1 MSGIRNGHG
10 IARATHQAITQEAA
24 MRAEPG
30 TIGEL
35 GEFGLIAAVAA
46 RMPQPPSAIVGI
58 GDDAAV
64 LRLPD
69 SAVVATTDLI
79 VEGVHFRRHWS
90 SPADVGVKA
99 AARNLADVV
108 AMGAVPQT
116 LLVGLAAPP
125 DLPVDWA
132 LEFASGL
139 AAEAARGGASVTGGD
154 MSTAPQIFIS
164 VTAIGSMAGREPV
177 TRAGARPSDTV
188 AVTGRLGESAAGLA
202 LLEAGRT
209 SPGGPVA
216 AYRRPA
222 PPYPAGPA
230 AAALGA
236 TAMIDV
242 SDGLVADLGHI
253 AAASGVRIEVETARL
268 PVPPALADAAA
279 ALGLDPAAPGG
290 SPGPLSWLLAGGEDH
305 ALAAT
310 FPSGTQIPPD
320 WVVIGRVH
328 PGRGVC
334 VDGMNYLGT
343 SGWRHFR

>member
-1 MSGIRNGHG
+1 MDTVSHRPVIGRS
-10 IARATHQAITQEAA
+10 QEAA
-24 MRAEPG
+24 ISTEPG

-69 SAVVATTDLI
+69 SAVTATTDLI
-79 VEGVHFRRHWS
+79 VEGVHFRRDWS
-90 SPADVGVKA
+90 APADVGVKA
-99 AARNLADVV
+99 AARSLADVV

-125 DLPVDWA
+125 DLPVAWA

-139 AAEAARGGASVTGGD
+139 AGEAARGGASVTGGD
-154 MSTAPQIFIS
+154 MSSATQIFIS

-177 TRAGARPSDTV
+177 TRAGAHPSDTL
-188 AVTGRLGESAAGLA
+188 AVTGRLGQSTAGFA

-209 SPGGPVA
+209 SPAGPVD

-222 PPYPAGPA
+222 PPYQSGPA

-253 AAASGVRIEVETARL
+253 AAASGVRIDIETARL
-268 PVPPALADAAA
+268 PVPPALTDAAA
-279 ALGLDPAAPGG
+279 ALGLDPAARAG
-290 SPGPLSWLLAGGEDH
+290 SPGPLSWLLTGGEDH

-310 FPSGTQIPPD
+310 FPFGTQIPTD

-328 PGRGVC
+328 PGRGVY
-334 VDGMNYLGT
+334 VDGMNYPGMI
-343 SGWRHFR
+343 GWQHFR

>member
-1 MSGIRNGHG
+1 MDTVSHG
-10 IARATHQAITQEAA
+10 PVIGRSQEAA
-24 MRAEPG
+24 ISTAEPG

-69 SAVVATTDLI
+69 PRVAVTTDLI
-79 VEGVHFRRHWS
+79 LEGVHFRREWS
-90 SPADVGVKA
+90 APADVGVKA
-99 AARNLADVV
+99 AARNLADLA

-116 LLVGLAAPP
+116 LLAGLAAPP
-125 DLPVDWA
+125 DLPVAWA
-132 LEFASGL
+132 LDFASGL
-139 AAEAARGGASVTGGD
+139 AGEAARAGASVTGGD
-154 MSTAPQIFIS
+154 MSGAGQIFIS
-164 VTAIGSMAGREPV
+164 VTAIGSMAGRDPV
-177 TRAGARPSDTV
+177 TRAGARPADTV

-202 LLEAGRT
+202 LLEAGHT
-209 SPGGPVA
+209 GPAGPVD

-222 PPYPAGPA
+222 PPYQAGPE

-253 AAASGVRIEVETARL
+253 AAASGVLIDIETARL
-268 PVPPALADAAA
+268 PVPPKLAEAAA
-279 ALGLDPAAPGG
+279 ALGLDPAAPAGA
-290 SPGPLSWLLAGGEDH
+290 PGALSWLLTGGEDH

-310 FPSGTQIPPD
+310 FPPGTQIPSD
-320 WVVIGRVH
+320 WVVIGRVSA
-328 PGRGVC
+328 GRGVR
-334 VDGMNYLGT
+334 VDGMNYPGVI
-343 SGWRHFR
+343 GWQHFR